1 MVEVTDVYGVTRN
14 YSSGN
19 DARDAQKSA
28 DRDRAL
34 LEAAQTGDYSG
45 LIGPIKDSD
54 DRERAGEIKF
64 AAEQILKKTNA
75 LKGTQ
80 TGDYSG
86 ASRDNPMLLSGND
99 YDRVFNE
106 GTGYAVYDSH
116 TDAEGNQ
123 YLAVSGKNSSF
134 IQKIDVDGNSTRLD
148 NTSKISSM
156 GFDADGNRASVKGGT
171 RNKNINSVLGSFEQ
185 LKAGMSTDTD
195 TGVDTGVDTGID
207 TGVDTNVDTGIDTGV
222 DTSIGSQ
229 LDDDVAGSDFVSVI
243 PSTGVQQ
250 VPAGGVATV
259 DPNIP
264 QTVTQQVG
272 PVTYQ
277 GNVQT
282 GTATTGQTQIPT
294 TGTFSAPIQS
304 SGLSAV
310 PSQVTYKS
318 HYAGTPGAVPQTL
331 VTTQPG
337 IGQSITTGYKTVYYV
352 NDLGQRIPVTEF
364 NGNPTT
370 YVPPGFYK
378 EGTKKSGTD
387 VTGTTTP
394 AADTTTNSSAITTT
408 SSDLGLSNNPSGT
421 PLSAIMGGSQGGV
434 VQGFQTGGL
443 TAEQFKGMQ
452 QGLVSQTMQPL
463 QAPTAMIMP
472 TAAEFVPVD
481 AGQTTPIAPFAEAAT
496 TGTAEVTQLPTAM
509 TAGQVT
515 PATTFTDVTGQTQ
528 ALLPQQTAA
537 PSQTVTGQTQ
547 DTTAVSDVQAAQGQA
562 LTVQQVA
569 GGQAP
574 VRTLQTGPQ
583 GELIVGTGVDQ
594 AQVGQAFGTGQVQ
607 AASVQDELAG
617 LMQQFEGGETPA
629 WAAGSMRRA
638 TQMLAARGLG
648 ASSLAGQAVIQAA
661 MEAALPIAQ
670 IDAGNKQQMAMLKA
684 EQRARFMQMDFDQ
697 AFQAKVQ
704 NAARISEIAN
714 MNFSAEQQVALEN
727 SRAANTME
735 LSNLSNRQAVVLAE
749 AAQLASLETQGLSN
763 LQQAQ
768 VANAQNFLQLDMANL
783 SNKQQTAIFKA
794 QQNISS
800 LFTDAAAENAAEQ
813 FNATSTNQTA
823 QFFANLNSQAQQ
835 FNATQINAM
844 DQFNVNSVNAL
855 REFNSGLQQQR
866 DLFNAQNGLVIA
878 QANAKWRQN
887 IATLNTATQNQSN
900 MDFAQTINA
909 LTGKNLDELWQ
920 KERDLMDYTF
930 KSSENAKD
938 RALNILLAD
947 KKLEAV
953 RMELEAEEDA
963 AKGSLWTKIFFGDS
977 FGGIFS

>member
-1 MVEVTDVYGVTRN
+1 MATVTDVYGNTLNVG
-14 YSSGN
+14 SGEQY
-19 DARDAQKSA
+19 RDAVRNIE
-28 DRDRAL
+28 RDKAI
-34 LEAAQTGDYSG
+34 LEAAQTGDYSS
-45 LIGPIKDSD
+45 IMNAKDRYGQTLAGRSD
-54 DRERAGEIKF
+54 ASTKLRELQSEGNA
-64 AAEQILKKTNA
+64 ILKKYTA
-75 LKGTQ
+75 VS
-80 TGDYSG
+80 GDFSK
-86 ASRDNPMLLSGND
+86 ASVNSPVLLNSKD
-99 YDRVFNE
+99 YDRFNE
-106 GTGYAVYDSH
+106 GNGYAVYDSH

-134 IQKIDVDGNSTRLD
+134 IQKIDVDGNSSRLQ
-148 NTSKISSM
+148 NVSRINSTSAIGRPK
-156 GFDADGNRASVKGGT
+156 RTGT
-171 RNKNINSVLGSFEQ
+171 KSKNINRVLGAFEN
-185 LKAGMSTDTD
+185 LKAGMSTDTIDD
-195 TGVDTGVDTGID
+195 TIDDTVDDTVDDIVDD
-207 TGVDTNVDTGIDTGV
+207 TVDDIVDDIVDDTV
-222 DTSIGSQ
+222 DDTVDDIIGTE
-229 LDDDVAGSDFVSVI
+229 LDDDVAGSDFVSVL
-243 PSTGVQQ
+243 PSTDVQQ
-250 VPAGGVATV
+250 VGAGQVATV
-259 DPNIP
+259 DPNKP
-264 QTVTQQVG
+264 QTVVQQVS
-272 PVTYQ
+272 PVNY
-277 GNVQT
+277 QT
-282 GTATTGQTQIPT
+282 GTATTAQTQIPK
-294 TGTFSAPIQS
+294 TGTFSAPVQS

-337 IGQSITTGYKTVYYV
+337 VGQSITTGYRTVYYV
-352 NDLGQRIPVTEF
+352 NGLGQRIPVTEF
-364 NGNPTT
+364 NGKATT

-394 AADTTTNSSAITTT
+394 AADTTTTANTATGTTNTNTAGTTASAV
-408 SSDLGLSNNPSGT
+408 
-421 PLSAIMGGSQGGV
+421 MGGSQGGV
-434 VQGFQTGGL
+434 VQGFQDGGL

-452 QGLVSQTMQPL
+452 QGLVSQTMQPI
-463 QAPTAMIMP
+463 QAPTSMIMP
-472 TAAEFVPVD
+472 TAAEFMPVD
-481 AGQTTPIAPFAEAAT
+481 AGQVTPIAPFAEVAT
-496 TGTAEVTQLPTAM
+496 TGTAEVTKPPTAM
-509 TAGQVT
+509 TADQAT
-515 PATTFTDVTGQTQ
+515 PATTFTDVTKQTQ

-537 PSQTVTGQTQ
+537 PSQAVTGQTQ
-547 DTTAVSDVQAAQGQA
+547 DTTAVSGIQAAQGQA
-562 LTVQQVA
+562 QTVQQVA

-583 GELIVGTGVDQ
+583 GELITGTGVDQ
-594 AQVGQAFGTGQVQ
+594 AQVGQAFGTGQAQ
-607 AASVQDELAG
+607 AASIQDELTG

-629 WAAGSMRRA
+629 WAAGSMRKA

-704 NAARISEIAN
+704 NAARVSEIAN

-823 QFFANLNSQAQQ
+823 QFFANLNSQSQQ

-866 DLFNAQNGLVIA
+866 DMFNAQNGLVIA

-887 IATLNTATQNQSN
+887 IATLNTSTQNQSN
-900 MDFAQTINA
+900 MDFAQTMNA

-930 KSSENAKD
+930 KSSENGKD

-947 KKLEAV
+947 KQLEAV
-953 RMELEAEEDA
+953 RMELESEEDA

-977 FGGIFS
+977 FGGIFN

>member
-1 MVEVTDVYGVTRN
+1 MTVQVTDVYGDTRG
-14 YSSGN
+14 YADE
-19 DARDAQKSA
+19 DAANAQRNV
-28 DRDRAL
+28 DREKTL
-34 LEAAQTGDYSG
+34 LEAAQTGDYSK
-45 LIGPIKDSD
+45 IMNAKDRYGQTLAGRGDASTKL
-54 DRERAGEIKF
+54 RELQSAGNT
-64 AAEQILKKTNA
+64 ILKKYNSIQGA
-75 LKGTQ
+75 K
-80 TGDYSG
+80 TGNYSG
-86 ASRDNPMLLSGND
+86 ATRDAPMILGGVNTSASRYDDIINQND
-99 YDRVFNE
+99 
-106 GTGYAVYDSH
+106 GGYAVYDSH

-134 IQKIDVDGNSTRLD
+134 IQKIDVDGNSSRVVTPPKKRGKRNTNITR
-148 NTSKISSM
+148 
-156 GFDADGNRASVKGGT
+156 
-171 RNKNINSVLGSFEQ
+171 VLGAFEN

-195 TGVDTGVDTGID
+195 IVDDTVDDIVDDTVDDTID
-207 TGVDTNVDTGIDTGV
+207 DTVDDI
-222 DTSIGSQ
+222 IGTD
-229 LDDDVAGSDFVSVI
+229 LDDDVAGSDFVSVL
-243 PSTGVQQ
+243 PSTDVQQ

-337 IGQSITTGYKTVYYV
+337 IGQSITTGYQTVYYV

-394 AADTTTNSSAITTT
+394 AADTTTATTT
-408 SSDLGLSNNPSGT
+408 ATGT
-421 PLSAIMGGSQGGV
+421 TQTNMGGSQGGV

-463 QAPTAMIMP
+463 QAPTAMITP
-472 TAAEFVPVD
+472 TAAEFIPVD

-509 TAGQVT
+509 AAGQAT

-583 GELIVGTGVDQ
+583 GEVIVGTGVDQ

-714 MNFSAEQQVALEN
+714 INFSAEQQVALEN